1 MKKYQIFAVSS
12 ILLILANYW
21 HIISSNPFIPRLF
34 DYIAYGFFI
43 FGIFKLFKNEDKKT

>member
-1 MKKYQIFAVSS
+1 MEKYQIFAVST

-21 HIISSNPFIPRLF
+21 HLISSSPLVPRSF

-43 FGIFKLFKNEDKKT
+43 FGIFKIIKK